1 MKAIIFSD
9 SHKSF
14 APMMTAME
22 NEGPVQQIIHA
33 GDVHSDV
40 EDLGIMYPKAPL
52 AFVKGNND
60 WWLCDVPED
69 RIFDFYGI
77 RIFLTHGHNYGVK
90 YSLLPLI
97 KKGMDVGANLVIFG
111 HTHKALNE
119 THQGITLFNPGM
131 ATRSYG
137 VLEVLNS
144 DFRVSI
150 KKIP

>member
-14 APMMTAME
+14 APMITAIE
-22 NEGPVQQIIHA
+22 NEGTVQQIIHA
-33 GDVHSDV
+33 GDVHSDI
-40 EDLGIMYPKAPL
+40 EDLGIMYPKIPL

-60 WWLCDVPED
+60 VFLRDVPED

-90 YSLLPLI
+90 YSLAALL
-97 KKGMDVGANLVIFG
+97 KKGQDVGANLIIFG
-111 HTHKALNE
+111 HTHQPYKE
-119 THQGITLFNPGM
+119 KIQGITLFNPG
-131 ATRSYG
+131 ATTRSYG
-137 VLEVLNS
+137 VLEVLDG
-144 DFRVSI
+144 DFRLEI